1 MNTCWSRTPDW
12 SQLTHDPQKHRHY
25 PAEFEYR
32 FVWEDLLRAFAN
44 RAEEVLQDYT
54 FLGLKPECFRRRVSG
69 RVLDYV
75 VQAGFTLVDADIRHI
90 PPADENYI
98 WRFQWNTAT
107 TDRLRLVNIKN
118 RGEASAI
125 LLLRRP
131 AREHGGMPAS
141 AHLASLKGSSA
152 YVERRQAHDLRTILD
167 IPNRA
172 LTFIHC
178 PDEPA
183 DVMRECV
190 SLFPDTARVIDR
202 LREGRDD
209 TRRITDM
216 VLAHEETVARHSVRY
231 AEVAERRGLRIDT
244 ERKLALDDI
253 RPLFGDLG
261 HELERWDFVTAAAE
275 LIRHD
280 RTDEGPVISTRFL
293 PQILASWSTSAA

>member
-32 FVWEDLLRAFAN
+32 FVWEDLLRAFGN
-44 RAEEVLQDYT
+44 QAERVLQDYT

-167 IPNRA
+167 IPNRV

-190 SLFPDTARVIDR
+190 SLFPDTARVIDQ

-209 TRRITDM
+209 THRITDM
-216 VLAHEETVARHSVRY
+216 VLAYEETVARHSVRY
-231 AEVAERRGLRIDT
+231 AEVAERRALQIDSG
-244 ERKLALDDI
+244 RKLVLDDI

-261 HELERWDFVTAAAE
+261 HELERWDFVTVASE

-293 PQILASWSTSAA
+293 PQILASWSASAA

>member
-1 MNTCWSRTPDW
+1 MNTCWTRTPDW

-32 FVWEDLLRAFAN
+32 LIWEDLQLALGQ
-44 RAEEVLQDYT
+44 RAEAYLRDFTILV
-54 FLGLKPECFRRRVSG
+54 LKPECFRRRLSRLVI
-69 RVLDYV
+69 DYLV
-75 VQAGFTLVDADIRHI
+75 EAGFAIVDADIRHI
-90 PPADENYI
+90 APAEENYI

-107 TDRLRLVNIKN
+107 TDRLRLVTIKN

-131 AREHGGMPAS
+131 ASDYQGVPAS

-152 YVERRQAHDLRTILD
+152 YLDRRQAHDLRTILD

-183 DVMRECV
+183 DVLRECV
-190 SLFPDTARVIDR
+190 SLFPDTARLIGQ
-202 LREGRDD
+202 LRAGHDD
-209 TRRITDM
+209 TARIGTA
-216 VLAHEETVARHSVRY
+216 VLAHEQTVTPHSVRY
-231 AEVAERRGLRIDT
+231 AEVAARRSLPADT
-244 ERKLALDDI
+244 GAKLALDDV
-253 RPLFGDLG
+253 RPLFGDIG
-261 HELERWDFVTAAAE
+261 EEGERWDFVSVAAE

-280 RTDEGPVISTRFL
+280 RLDEAPVISTRFL
-293 PQILASWSTSAA
+293 PQILASWSAPST